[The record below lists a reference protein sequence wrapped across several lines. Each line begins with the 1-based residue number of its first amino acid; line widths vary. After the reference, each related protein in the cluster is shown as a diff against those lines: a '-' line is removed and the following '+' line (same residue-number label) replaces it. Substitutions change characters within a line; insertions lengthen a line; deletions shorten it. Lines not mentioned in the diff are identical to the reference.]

1 MPASRLAFVLL
12 AAMTVIACGVA
23 ASAAQIV
30 RPTKDGTLADG
41 SPYGPFDGFSD
52 DEDWYFNESG
62 YEGSI
67 NLITVDPDSSLEYR
81 VVWEYNLAAVSI
93 DPPVSAMLN
102 FTVRGAPIWPF
113 PDVDVHVYSYP
124 SDLLETPADFHAG
137 PAVLEGFVT
146 ISPYQ
151 PPTDYTLD
159 VSEVVT
165 AALLSGQDRVA
176 FRFQVDPDTENIRNQ
191 AFIDALD
198 SEPETK
204 PFLVIDE
211 PIIPGD
217 ADGDGD
223 VDFADYLALEACLH
237 GPDVTVTGDC
247 TTFQLDARRQQPR
260 ADQRRPGAGPRSHRQ
275 RI

>member
-1 MPASRLAFVLL
+1 
-12 AAMTVIACGVA
+12 MTVIACGVA

-124 SDLLETPADFHAG
+124 SDLLETPAD
-137 PAVLEGFVT
+137 V
-146 ISPYQ
+146 
-151 PPTDYTLD
+151 
-159 VSEVVT
+159 
-165 AALLSGQDRVA
+165 AALLPASLV
-176 FRFQVDPDTENIRNQ
+176 T
-191 AFIDALD
+191 
-198 SEPETK
+198 
-204 PFLVIDE
+204 PFTTSD
-211 PIIPGD
+211 
-217 ADGDGD
+217 
-223 VDFADYLALEACLH
+223 LAA
-237 GPDVTVTGDC
+237 
-247 TTFQLDARRQQPR
+247 AIAQPR
-260 ADQRRPGAGPRSHRQ
+260 RLAQRMAGLQVFPHNPDREEMFWNRARPTN
-275 RI
+275 